1 VCDVVLPG
9 IVQKHRTGGIETGV
23 EHDQS
28 TECDTEVSTAKTG
41 ARFKP
46 KIDYSKQ
53 KKRAPTDTVSDVET
67 AEFVQIRSTEKQKKR
82 LKQRVGESSRVKS
95 RKLTDTESDV
105 EFTEVAEN
113 RSTKKQKK
121 RLNHGEFES
130 SHVKMRRRNCKWRTE
145 ELKQL
150 RICFQEFF
158 KQKRP
163 PDFSSIIAAQERYP
177 NLCKRTKAQIKSRT
191 LHIIQ
196 TGH

>member
-1 VCDVVLPG
+1 MCDVVLPG

-105 EFTEVAEN
+105 EFTEDAEIRSTEKRKKRLKQRVGESSRVKSRKLTDTESDVEFTEVAEN

-130 SHVKMRRRNCKWRTE
+130 SHVKMRRRNCKWRTK

-158 KQKRP
+158 K
-163 PDFSSIIAAQERYP
+163 
-177 NLCKRTKAQIKSRT
+177 
-191 LHIIQ
+191 
-196 TGH
+196 